1 MSWRMKLSGSNIFW
15 KNILAGLQEAVFLK
29 PNAPRSVFLWRL
41 GCNAS
46 RKIRLRGDCEAD
58 LAKLIAPRF
67 FHLPKLAAPHS
78 SSLGHIYHVG
88 IIRIRALEDDLRQ
101 PFKHIRHLSPQ
112 PMFCTNHKAGGRTAP
127 REALPES
134 TRLTRGSPADAH
146 FADRK
151 QTNILTIK
159 TDNRGFNHNRDF
171 ARTVKPAAGLL
182 RGRLFP
188 NPPASRGAAQPTAHI
203 TDCKQ
208 TNMPD
213 GNAMSGSSDRTR

>member
-1 MSWRMKLSGSNIFW
+1 MSGRMKLSGSNIFW
-15 KNILAGLQEAVFLK
+15 KNALEGLQKAVFLK

-112 PMFCTNHKAGGRTAP
+112 PMFCTNREAGGRTAP
-127 REALPES
+127 REAAPES
-134 TRLTRGSPADAH
+134 PASRGATRPTAH
-146 FADRK
+146 FADRR

-159 TDNRGFNHNRDF
+159 
-171 ARTVKPAAGLL
+171 RTID
-182 RGRLFP
+182 
-188 NPPASRGAAQPTAHI
+188 AST
-203 TDCKQ
+203 T
-208 TNMPD
+208 TNVLHEP
-213 GNAMSGSSDRTR
+213 